1 MSQRPGAGCDQA
13 QQSAARRPCSF
24 PRPTGRHGSLP
35 PAHSRAHRSG
45 RPGRRASL
53 WKGHRPS
60 GLRELLGDVAAC
72 RWPVLPPL
80 TRSEGITVAAG
91 ACRACCTNVG
101 ELGACPLC
109 PGDHHQASC
118 WPTRAPPAT
127 LSGWRVQHPL
137 WGAQGSPMSGVAEAM
152 VGTGLVSHLIV
163 PRGTFCCSGQMA
175 R

>member
-1 MSQRPGAGCDQA
+1 MTR
-13 QQSAARRPCSF
+13 
-24 PRPTGRHGSLP
+24 
-35 PAHSRAHRSG
+35 HSRAQPADPAPSPGPRDDTAPFPQPTPAPTGQGDPDGERACGKVIALLGYVSCSG
-45 RPGRRASL
+45 TWRRA
-53 WKGHRPS
+53 GGP
-60 GLRELLGDVAAC
+60 C
-72 RWPVLPPL
+72 CPPL